1 MSVKVIRVVT
11 FLSLVLIFFSQIYL
25 VYDYFQTTKIGL
37 IRESD
42 AILEEA
48 FKKELDIRSHRL
60 HKIIDKSIVDT
71 IKPPD
76 EIIAADANKVE
87 ASYNFDEM
95 NIDKSDVTSLINLAI
110 NDYTSKKIPLDLSLV
125 DSIIKTILINREIDS
140 KFVVAVKDVKNDS
153 IIQQSKIIA
162 GHKFLNLQSRMLA
175 LDFERNKVLQL
186 CLINPFGLI
195 LQRMALMLITSLV
208 FSVICVLAFVYLQR
222 ILARQKQLVAF
233 KNEFLGTIAHEL
245 KRPVASLVFN
255 LDCLSQS
262 AQVTSGGQNVM
273 LLQNSLR
280 ATEEMNDS
288 INMIVNL
295 TKLEEGMLELR
306 HEQIGLMQMFGELK
320 ERFTSISPKKLDI
333 SISCEPQLKTLW
345 GDRQLLMQCFANLI
359 DNAIKYSGDEV
370 RIQISVRSEGNRML
384 VSVRDNGFGIPA
396 DKLVFLFDKYS
407 RLHTDATKI
416 NGFGIG
422 LNYVKNIVEKHR
434 GEVRVESEPGQGS
447 EFCVLLPVA

>member
-1 MSVKVIRVVT
+1 MTYHRIT
-11 FLSLVLIFFSQIYL
+11 IIAILSLFIIFFSQGYL
-25 VYDYFQTTKIGL
+25 VYDYYSTTRDGL
-37 IRESD
+37 VRESD
-42 AILEEA
+42 AILNEA
-48 FKKELDIRSHRL
+48 FKKDLELRRAKFKVL
-60 HKIIDKSIVDT
+60 TGADT
-71 IKPPD
+71 IKTIPVPTK
-76 EIIAADANKVE
+76 ANTMKIDLSMMDQYKGNLAGMMEMV
-87 ASYNFDEM
+87 M
-95 NIDKSDVTSLINLAI
+95 NISTSA
-110 NDYTSKKIPLDLSLV
+110 KVPMK
-125 DSIIKTILINREIDS
+125 
-140 KFVVAVKDVKNDS
+140 
-153 IIQQSKIIA
+153 
-162 GHKFLNLQSRMLA
+162 LQA
-175 LDFERNKVLQL
+175 LDSVTTGILRDRNIQSEFCIVLLDAKTDSVLQMSASKAGKGIFNIRSQNL
-186 CLINPFGLI
+186 VIDVYQGRALQLILLNPFGLI

-262 AQVTSGGQNVM
+262 AQVASGGQNAM
-273 LLQNSLR
+273 LLQSSLR

-288 INMIVNL
+288 ISMIVNL

-306 HEQIGLMQMFGELK
+306 HEQIGLMQMLEELK
-320 ERFTSISPKKLDI
+320 DRFTSISPKKPDI

-370 RIQISVRSEGNRML
+370 RIQISVRREDNRVL

-407 RLHTDATKI
+407 RLHTDATKV

-434 GEVRVESEPGQGS
+434 GEVRVASEPGQGS
-447 EFCVLLPVA
+447 EFCVLLPQG

>member
-1 MSVKVIRVVT
+1 MTYHRIT
-11 FLSLVLIFFSQIYL
+11 IIAILSLFIIFFSQGYL
-25 VYDYFQTTKIGL
+25 VYDYYSTTRDGL

-42 AILEEA
+42 AILDEVFREELNKRNTFYKHLTGEDTLKTPPPA
-48 FKKELDIRSHRL
+48 TVSNVATFTPEQAKEFKDNISMLLQLTMNTFVSK
-60 HKIIDKSIVDT
+60 T
-71 IKPPD
+71 IPT
-76 EIIAADANKVE
+76 
-87 ASYNFDEM
+87 
-95 NIDKSDVTSLINLAI
+95 NILML
-110 NDYTSKKIPLDLSLV
+110 
-125 DSIIKTILINREIDS
+125 DSIAGAALNKRRIESKYTIRILSMPSMEIL
-140 KFVVAVKDVKNDS
+140 
-153 IIQQSKIIA
+153 QQSKENRNSIFEIIS
-162 GHKFLNLQSRMLA
+162 KPLYTNLDKSNA
-175 LDFERNKVLQL
+175 LQL
-186 CLINPFGLI
+186 VLINPFGLI

-262 AQVTSGGQNVM
+262 AQVAAGGQNAM

-306 HEQIGLMQMFGELK
+306 HEQIGLMQMFEELK
-320 ERFTSISPKKLDI
+320 DRFTSISPKKPDI

-370 RIQISVRSEGNRML
+370 RIQISVRSEDNRVL

-434 GEVRVESEPGQGS
+434 GEVRVASEPGQGS

>member
-1 MSVKVIRVVT
+1 MKIKNISIKQIS
-11 FLSLVLIFFSQIYL
+11 FIAFASILLIFGIQSYF
-25 VYDYFQTTKIGL
+25 VYDYFLTTYTAIE
-37 IRESD
+37 RESD
-42 AILEEA
+42 DILLNSFRRDLGIRNGM
-48 FKKELDIRSHRL
+48 FKK
-60 HKIIDKSIVDT
+60 IINADNIVIPPPPTDENTVFVDMSNVKQKSKNVVD
-71 IKPPD
+71 
-76 EIIAADANKVE
+76 
-87 ASYNFDEM
+87 M
-95 NIDKSDVTSLINLAI
+95 IDLAI
-110 NDYTSKKIPLDLSLV
+110 NHAISEKVPLDIDRI
-125 DSIIKTILINREIDS
+125 DSITGVILMERNIDTKYFLKTINPS
-140 KFVVAVKDVKNDS
+140 ANNAV
-153 IIQQSKIIA
+153 
-162 GHKFLNLQSRMLA
+162 LNQSRELSGLFQFLVYSNNLNIDIA
-175 LDFERNKVLQL
+175 NKQALQL
-186 CLINPFGLI
+186 VLINPFSLI

-262 AQVTSGGQNVM
+262 AQVAAGGQNAM

-306 HEQIGLMQMFGELK
+306 HEQIGLMQMFEELK
-320 ERFTSISPKKLDI
+320 DRFTSISSKKPDI

-359 DNAIKYSGDEV
+359 DNAIKYSGDVV
-370 RIQISVRSEGNRML
+370 RIQISVRSEDNRVL

-434 GEVRVESEPGQGS
+434 GEVRVASEPGQGS

>member
-1 MSVKVIRVVT
+1 MNRIHYIAVFALII
-11 FLSLVLIFFSQIYL
+11 IFFSQIYL
-25 VYDYFQTTKIGL
+25 VYDYYSTTRDGL
-37 IRESD
+37 VRESD
-42 AILEEA
+42 AILDEA
-48 FKKELDIRSHRL
+48 FKKDLELRRAKFKVL
-60 HKIIDKSIVDT
+60 TGADT
-71 IKPPD
+71 IKTIPVPTK
-76 EIIAADANKVE
+76 ANTMKIDLSMMDQYKGNLAGMMEMV
-87 ASYNFDEM
+87 M
-95 NIDKSDVTSLINLAI
+95 NISTTAKVPM
-110 NDYTSKKIPLDLSLV
+110 K
-125 DSIIKTILINREIDS
+125 
-140 KFVVAVKDVKNDS
+140 
-153 IIQQSKIIA
+153 
-162 GHKFLNLQSRMLA
+162 LQA
-175 LDFERNKVLQL
+175 LDSVTTEILRDRNIQSEFCIVLLDAKTDSVLQMSASKAGKGIFNIRSQNL
-186 CLINPFGLI
+186 VIDAYQGRALQLILLNPFGLI

-262 AQVTSGGQNVM
+262 AQVASGGQNAM
-273 LLQNSLR
+273 LLQSSLR
-280 ATEEMNDS
+280 ATGEMNDS

-306 HEQIGLMQMFGELK
+306 HEQIGLMQMLEELK
-320 ERFTSISPKKLDI
+320 DRFTSISPKKPDI

-370 RIQISVRSEGNRML
+370 HIQISVRSEDNRVL

-407 RLHTDATKI
+407 RLHTDATKV

-434 GEVRVESEPGQGS
+434 GEVRVASEPGQGS

>member
-1 MSVKVIRVVT
+1 MTYHRIT
-11 FLSLVLIFFSQIYL
+11 IIAILSLFIIFFSQGYL
-25 VYDYFQTTKIGL
+25 VYDYYSTTRDGL
-37 IRESD
+37 VRESD
-42 AILEEA
+42 AILDEA
-48 FKKELDIRSHRL
+48 FKKDLELRRAKFKVL
-60 HKIIDKSIVDT
+60 TGADT
-71 IKPPD
+71 IKTIPVPTK
-76 EIIAADANKVE
+76 ANTMKIDLSMMDQYKGNLAGMMEMV
-87 ASYNFDEM
+87 M
-95 NIDKSDVTSLINLAI
+95 NISTSA
-110 NDYTSKKIPLDLSLV
+110 KVPMK
-125 DSIIKTILINREIDS
+125 
-140 KFVVAVKDVKNDS
+140 
-153 IIQQSKIIA
+153 
-162 GHKFLNLQSRMLA
+162 LQA
-175 LDFERNKVLQL
+175 LDSVTTGILRDRNIQSEFCIVLLDAKTDSVLQKSASKAGKGIFNIRSQNL
-186 CLINPFGLI
+186 VIDAYQGRALQLILLNPFGLI

-222 ILARQKQLVAF
+222 VLARQKQLVAF

-262 AQVTSGGQNVM
+262 AQVAAGGQNAM
-273 LLQNSLR
+273 LLQSSLR

-306 HEQIGLMQMFGELK
+306 HEQIGLMQMLEELK
-320 ERFTSISPKKLDI
+320 ERFTSISPKKPDI

-370 RIQISVRSEGNRML
+370 RIQISVRSEDNRVL

-434 GEVRVESEPGQGS
+434 GEVRVASEPGQGS

>member
-1 MSVKVIRVVT
+1 MKIKNISIKQIS
-11 FLSLVLIFFSQIYL
+11 FIAFASILLIFGIQSYF
-25 VYDYFQTTKIGL
+25 VYDYFLTTYTAIE
-37 IRESD
+37 RESD
-42 AILEEA
+42 DILLNSFRRDLGIRNGM
-48 FKKELDIRSHRL
+48 FKK
-60 HKIIDKSIVDT
+60 IINADNIVIPPPPTDENTVFVDMSNVKQKSKNVVD
-71 IKPPD
+71 
-76 EIIAADANKVE
+76 
-87 ASYNFDEM
+87 M
-95 NIDKSDVTSLINLAI
+95 IDLAI
-110 NDYTSKKIPLDLSLV
+110 NHAISEKVPLDIDRI
-125 DSIIKTILINREIDS
+125 DSITGVILMERNIDTKYFLKTINPS
-140 KFVVAVKDVKNDS
+140 ANNSV
-153 IIQQSKIIA
+153 
-162 GHKFLNLQSRMLA
+162 LNQSRELSGLFQFLVYSNNLNIDIA
-175 LDFERNKVLQL
+175 NKQALQL
-186 CLINPFGLI
+186 VLINPFSLI

-208 FSVICVLAFVYLQR
+208 FSVICVLAFVYLRR

-262 AQVTSGGQNVM
+262 AQVVAGGQNAM
-273 LLQNSLR
+273 LLQSSLR
-280 ATEEMNDS
+280 ATGEMNDS

-306 HEQIGLMQMFGELK
+306 HEQIGLMQMFEELK
-320 ERFTSISPKKLDI
+320 ERFTSISPKKPDI
-333 SISCEPQLKTLW
+333 SISCEPQLKILW

-370 RIQISVRSEGNRML
+370 RIQISVRSEDNRVL

-434 GEVRVESEPGQGS
+434 GEVRVASEPGQGS
-447 EFCVLLPVA
+447 EFCVLLPVV

>member
-1 MSVKVIRVVT
+1 MKIKNISIKQIS
-11 FLSLVLIFFSQIYL
+11 FIAFASILLIFGIQSYF
-25 VYDYFQTTKIGL
+25 VYDYFLTTYTAIE
-37 IRESD
+37 RESD
-42 AILEEA
+42 DILLNSFRRDLGIRNGM
-48 FKKELDIRSHRL
+48 FKK
-60 HKIIDKSIVDT
+60 IINADNIVIPPPPTDENTVFVDMSNVKQKSKNVVD
-71 IKPPD
+71 
-76 EIIAADANKVE
+76 
-87 ASYNFDEM
+87 M
-95 NIDKSDVTSLINLAI
+95 IDLAI
-110 NDYTSKKIPLDLSLV
+110 NHAISEKVPLDIDRI
-125 DSIIKTILINREIDS
+125 DSITGVILMERNIDTKYFLKTINPS
-140 KFVVAVKDVKNDS
+140 ANNAV
-153 IIQQSKIIA
+153 
-162 GHKFLNLQSRMLA
+162 LNQSRELSGLFQFLVYSNNLNIDIA
-175 LDFERNKVLQL
+175 NKQALQL
-186 CLINPFGLI
+186 VLINPFSLI

-262 AQVTSGGQNVM
+262 AQVASGGQNAM

-306 HEQIGLMQMFGELK
+306 HEQIGLMQMFEELK
-320 ERFTSISPKKLDI
+320 DRFTSISPKKPDI

-370 RIQISVRSEGNRML
+370 RIQISVRSEDNRVL

-407 RLHTDATKI
+407 RLHTDAAKI

-434 GEVRVESEPGQGS
+434 GEVRVASEPGQGS

>member
-1 MSVKVIRVVT
+1 MTYHRIT
-11 FLSLVLIFFSQIYL
+11 IIAILSLFIIFFSQGYL
-25 VYDYFQTTKIGL
+25 VYDYYSTTRDGL
-37 IRESD
+37 VRESD
-42 AILEEA
+42 AILDEA
-48 FKKELDIRSHRL
+48 FKKDLELRRAKFKVL
-60 HKIIDKSIVDT
+60 TGADT
-71 IKPPD
+71 IKTIPVPTK
-76 EIIAADANKVE
+76 ANTMKIDLSMMDQYKGNLAGMMEMV
-87 ASYNFDEM
+87 M
-95 NIDKSDVTSLINLAI
+95 NISTSA
-110 NDYTSKKIPLDLSLV
+110 KVPMK
-125 DSIIKTILINREIDS
+125 
-140 KFVVAVKDVKNDS
+140 
-153 IIQQSKIIA
+153 
-162 GHKFLNLQSRMLA
+162 LQA
-175 LDFERNKVLQL
+175 LDSVTTGILRDRNIQSEFCIVLLDAKTDSVLQKSASKAGKGIFNIRSQNL
-186 CLINPFGLI
+186 VIDAYQGRALQLILLNPFGLI

-222 ILARQKQLVAF
+222 VLARQKQLVAF

-262 AQVTSGGQNVM
+262 AQVASGGQNAM

-306 HEQIGLMQMFGELK
+306 HEQIGLMQMLEELK
-320 ERFTSISPKKLDI
+320 ERFTSISPKKPDI

-370 RIQISVRSEGNRML
+370 RIQISVRSEDNRVL

-434 GEVRVESEPGQGS
+434 GEVRVASEPGQGS

>member
-1 MSVKVIRVVT
+1 MTYHRIT
-11 FLSLVLIFFSQIYL
+11 IIAILSLFIIFFSQGYL
-25 VYDYFQTTKIGL
+25 VYDYYSTTRDGL
-37 IRESD
+37 VRESD
-42 AILEEA
+42 AILNDA
-48 FKKELDIRSHRL
+48 FKKDLELRRAKFKVL
-60 HKIIDKSIVDT
+60 TGADT
-71 IKPPD
+71 IKTIPVPTK
-76 EIIAADANKVE
+76 ANTMKIDLSMMDQYKGNLAGMMEMV
-87 ASYNFDEM
+87 M
-95 NIDKSDVTSLINLAI
+95 NISTSA
-110 NDYTSKKIPLDLSLV
+110 KVPMK
-125 DSIIKTILINREIDS
+125 
-140 KFVVAVKDVKNDS
+140 
-153 IIQQSKIIA
+153 
-162 GHKFLNLQSRMLA
+162 LQA
-175 LDFERNKVLQL
+175 LDSVTTGILRDRNIQSEFCIVLLDAKTDSVLQKSASKAGKGIFNIRSQNL
-186 CLINPFGLI
+186 VIDAYQGRALQLILLNPFGLI

-262 AQVTSGGQNVM
+262 AQVASGGQNAM

-306 HEQIGLMQMFGELK
+306 HEQIGLMQMLEELK
-320 ERFTSISPKKLDI
+320 ERFTSISPKKPDI

-370 RIQISVRSEGNRML
+370 RIQISVRSEDNRVL

-434 GEVRVESEPGQGS
+434 GEVRVASEPGQGS

>member
-1 MSVKVIRVVT
+1 MKIKNISIKQIS
-11 FLSLVLIFFSQIYL
+11 FIAFASILLIFGIQSYF
-25 VYDYFQTTKIGL
+25 VYDYFLTTYTAIE
-37 IRESD
+37 RESD
-42 AILEEA
+42 DILLNSFRRDLGIRNGM
-48 FKKELDIRSHRL
+48 FKK
-60 HKIIDKSIVDT
+60 IINADNIVIPPPPTDENTVFVDMSNVKQKSKNVVD
-71 IKPPD
+71 
-76 EIIAADANKVE
+76 
-87 ASYNFDEM
+87 M
-95 NIDKSDVTSLINLAI
+95 IDLAI
-110 NDYTSKKIPLDLSLV
+110 NHAISEKVPLDIDRI
-125 DSIIKTILINREIDS
+125 DSITGVILMERNIDTKYFLKTINPS
-140 KFVVAVKDVKNDS
+140 ANNAV
-153 IIQQSKIIA
+153 
-162 GHKFLNLQSRMLA
+162 LNQSRELSGLFQFLVYSNNLNIDIA
-175 LDFERNKVLQL
+175 NKQALQL
-186 CLINPFGLI
+186 VLINPFSLI

-262 AQVTSGGQNVM
+262 AQVTSGGQNAM
-273 LLQNSLR
+273 LLQSSLR
-280 ATEEMNDS
+280 ATGEMNDS

-306 HEQIGLMQMFGELK
+306 HEQIGLMQMLEELK
-320 ERFTSISPKKLDI
+320 DRFTSISPKKPDI

-370 RIQISVRSEGNRML
+370 RIQISVRSEDNRVL

-434 GEVRVESEPGQGS
+434 GEVRVASEPGQGS

>member
-1 MSVKVIRVVT
+1 MTYHRITIIAILSLFII
-11 FLSLVLIFFSQIYL
+11 FLSQGYL
-25 VYDYFQTTKIGL
+25 VYDYYTTTRDGL
-37 IRESD
+37 VRESD
-42 AILEEA
+42 AILNDA
-48 FKKELDIRSHRL
+48 FKKDLELRRAKFKVL
-60 HKIIDKSIVDT
+60 TGADT
-71 IKPPD
+71 IKTIPVPTK
-76 EIIAADANKVE
+76 ANTIKIDLSMMDQYKGNLAGMMEMV
-87 ASYNFDEM
+87 M
-95 NIDKSDVTSLINLAI
+95 NISTTAKVPM
-110 NDYTSKKIPLDLSLV
+110 K
-125 DSIIKTILINREIDS
+125 
-140 KFVVAVKDVKNDS
+140 
-153 IIQQSKIIA
+153 
-162 GHKFLNLQSRMLA
+162 LQA
-175 LDFERNKVLQL
+175 LDSVTTEILRDRNIQSEFCIVLLDAKTDSVLQMSASKAGKGIFNIRSQNL
-186 CLINPFGLI
+186 VIDAYQGRALQLILLNPFGLI

-262 AQVTSGGQNVM
+262 AQVAAGGQNAM
-273 LLQNSLR
+273 LLQSSLR

-288 INMIVNL
+288 VNMIVNL

-306 HEQIGLMQMFGELK
+306 HEQIGLMQMFEELK
-320 ERFTSISPKKLDI
+320 DRFTSISPKKPDI

-370 RIQISVRSEGNRML
+370 HIQISVRSEDNRVL

-434 GEVRVESEPGQGS
+434 GEVRVASEPGQGS

>member
-1 MSVKVIRVVT
+1 MTYHRIT
-11 FLSLVLIFFSQIYL
+11 IIAILSLFIIFFSQGYL
-25 VYDYFQTTKIGL
+25 VYDYYSTTRDGL
-37 IRESD
+37 VRESD
-42 AILEEA
+42 AILNEA
-48 FKKELDIRSHRL
+48 FKKDLELRRAKFKVL
-60 HKIIDKSIVDT
+60 TGADT
-71 IKPPD
+71 IKTIPVPTK
-76 EIIAADANKVE
+76 ANTMKIDLSMMDQYKGNLAGMMEMV
-87 ASYNFDEM
+87 M
-95 NIDKSDVTSLINLAI
+95 NISTSA
-110 NDYTSKKIPLDLSLV
+110 KVPMK
-125 DSIIKTILINREIDS
+125 
-140 KFVVAVKDVKNDS
+140 
-153 IIQQSKIIA
+153 
-162 GHKFLNLQSRMLA
+162 LQA
-175 LDFERNKVLQL
+175 LDSVTTRILRDRNIQSEFCIVLLDAKTDSVLQMSASKAGKGIFNIRSQNL
-186 CLINPFGLI
+186 VIDAYQGRALQLILLNPFGLI

-262 AQVTSGGQNVM
+262 AQVASGGQNAM

-306 HEQIGLMQMFGELK
+306 HEQIGLMQMLEELK
-320 ERFTSISPKKLDI
+320 ERFLSLSPKKPDI

-370 RIQISVRSEGNRML
+370 RIQISVRSEDNRVL

-434 GEVRVESEPGQGS
+434 GEVRVASEPGQGS

>member
-1 MSVKVIRVVT
+1 MLQYKVTIVVI
-11 FLSLVLIFFSQIYL
+11 LSLFIVFFSQGYL
-25 VYDYFQTTKIGL
+25 VYDYYSTTRDGL

-42 AILEEA
+42 AILDEVFREELNKRNTFYKHLTGEDTLKTPPPA
-48 FKKELDIRSHRL
+48 TVSNVATFTPEQAKEFKDNISMLL
-60 HKIIDKSIVDT
+60 QLT
-71 IKPPD
+71 
-76 EIIAADANKVE
+76 
-87 ASYNFDEM
+87 M
-95 NIDKSDVTSLINLAI
+95 NTFV
-110 NDYTSKKIPLDLSLV
+110 SKTVPTNILML
-125 DSIIKTILINREIDS
+125 DSIAGAALNKRRIESKYTIRILSMPSMEIL
-140 KFVVAVKDVKNDS
+140 
-153 IIQQSKIIA
+153 QQSKENRNSIFEIIS
-162 GHKFLNLQSRMLA
+162 KPLYTNLDKSNA
-175 LDFERNKVLQL
+175 LQL
-186 CLINPFGLI
+186 VLINPFGLI

-262 AQVTSGGQNVM
+262 AQVTSGGQNAM
-273 LLQNSLR
+273 LLQSSLR
-280 ATEEMNDS
+280 ATGEMNDS

-306 HEQIGLMQMFGELK
+306 HEQIGLMQMLEELK
-320 ERFTSISPKKLDI
+320 DRFTGISPKKPDI

-370 RIQISVRSEGNRML
+370 RIQISVRSEDNRVL

-434 GEVRVESEPGQGS
+434 GEVRVASEPGQGS